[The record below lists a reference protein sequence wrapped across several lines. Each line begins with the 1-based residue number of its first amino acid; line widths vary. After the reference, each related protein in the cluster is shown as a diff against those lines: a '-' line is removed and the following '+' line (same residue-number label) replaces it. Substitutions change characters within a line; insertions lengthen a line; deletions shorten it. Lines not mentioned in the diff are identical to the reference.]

1 MTISYPGGEG
11 EDAGTVTVN
20 SIDGAIGRRS
30 WDDVGALPVAG
41 PSQVQHKIGESSVLT
56 LDEQDGH
63 GRVLDDLP
71 TGPRRPGERHVGPL
85 RTPERTRSARAAGAE
100 VQAGG
105 PAHAWI
111 YES

>member
-1 MTISYPGGEG
+1 MMISYPGGEG

-20 SIDGAIGRRS
+20 SIDGALGRRS
-30 WDDVGALPVAG
+30 WDDVGALHVAG
-41 PSQVQHKIGESSVLT
+41 PSQVQRKMGEKSVLT

-63 GRVLDDLP
+63 GRAHHDSP
-71 TGPRRPGERHVGPL
+71 TGSRNSGERGVGRP
-85 RTPERTRSARAAGAE
+85 RTPERTRGARAAGAE

-105 PAHAWI
+105 PAHAWV